1 MIIMKPKTEKSITE
15 KELQGLLMGG
25 SIATFEAIPTDDGSQ
40 FEILINGQ
48 FYLQSQRQ
56 PRRRFSSLDTL
67 AGYLVDRWGIE
78 TVTVHF
84 DGWKRKNKPEN

>member
-1 MIIMKPKTEKSITE
+1 MIMKLGTETSISE
-15 KELQGLLMGG
+15 DGLQGLFKARAVRT
-25 SIATFEAIPTDDGSQ
+25 IEATPSDDGTR

-67 AGYLVDRWGIE
+67 ARYLVERWGVE

-84 DGWKRKNKPEN
+84 VGWRRQTDK

>member
-1 MIIMKPKTEKSITE
+1 MIMKPKVGTSISE
-15 KELQGLLMGG
+15 KELQGLLKGG
-25 SIATFEAIPTDDGSQ
+25 LIATVEAIPTEDGSQ

-67 AGYLVDRWGIE
+67 AGYLVDRWGIDA
-78 TVTVHF
+78 VTVHF
-84 DGWKRKNKPEN
+84 AGWKRKNKSKN